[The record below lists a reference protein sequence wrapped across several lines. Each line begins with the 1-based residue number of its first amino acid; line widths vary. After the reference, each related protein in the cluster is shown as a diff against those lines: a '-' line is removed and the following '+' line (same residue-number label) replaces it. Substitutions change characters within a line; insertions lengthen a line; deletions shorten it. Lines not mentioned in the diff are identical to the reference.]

1 MDTRAV
7 TNFEWRCTHCGTL
20 LGVELRGRMHL
31 KYKSA
36 QYVVTGPVRAVCRR
50 CETTNETFCPR
61 GDARGESAAS

>member
-61 GDARGESAAS
+61 GNARGESAAS